1 MDQTVCILR
10 LNKMTADYVEKLAA
24 LLISLR
30 NNTYL
35 SHVKSVVFSSCS
47 ICTHT
52 VFAEKLYVLK
62 PAEIS
67 EWQEQSTKL

>member
-1 MDQTVCILR
+1 MDQTFCILK
-10 LNKMTADYVEKLAA
+10 LNKMTADYVEKLGT
-24 LLISLR
+24 LLISHL
-30 NNTYL
+30 TYL
-35 SHVKSVVFSSCS
+35 SHIKIVVFSSCS

-67 EWQEQSTKL
+67 E

>member
-1 MDQTVCILR
+1 MDQTFCILK
-10 LNKMTADYVEKLAA
+10 LIKMTADNVEKLGA
-24 LLISLR
+24 LLISHV
-30 NNTYL
+30 TYL
-35 SHVKSVVFSSCS
+35 SHVKIVVFSSCS

-67 EWQEQSTKL
+67 EWQKQSTKL

>member
-1 MDQTVCILR
+1 MEQTFCILK
-10 LNKMTADYVEKLAA
+10 LIKMTADNVEKLGA
-24 LLISLR
+24 LLISHV
-30 NNTYL
+30 TCL
-35 SHVKSVVFSSCS
+35 SHVKIVVFSSCS

-67 EWQEQSTKL
+67 E